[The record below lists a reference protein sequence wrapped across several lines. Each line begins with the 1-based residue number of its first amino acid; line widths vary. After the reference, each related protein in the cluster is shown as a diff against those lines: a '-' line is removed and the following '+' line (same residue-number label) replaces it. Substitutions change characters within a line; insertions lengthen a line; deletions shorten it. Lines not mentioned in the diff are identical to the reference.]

1 MLSHFTSFL
10 ARVNTYTHT
19 PRVRRAVGL
28 HTHRTSPTQP
38 RRARISPP
46 FLPIP
51 FFLSRSLILSCIMSD
66 KLLDQIFNLKFTSKQ
81 MVRQSIRAEK
91 DEKEE
96 KLKVRASG
104 AARERRERVA
114 FAGRVSVWVSI
125 CRVRQGGMWLA
136 PPMAGEEGFAGASWR
151 SRRLAGVR
159 ARSGFLRARATTTT
173 TTTKKKKKKNA
184 RHHHPL
190 VTHISSSLSPSSGQ
204 EGH

>member
-1 MLSHFTSFL
+1 
-10 ARVNTYTHT
+10 
-19 PRVRRAVGL
+19 
-28 HTHRTSPTQP
+28 
-38 RRARISPP
+38 
-46 FLPIP
+46 
-51 FFLSRSLILSCIMSD
+51 MSD

-173 TTTKKKKKKNA
+173 TTTTKKKKKKNA